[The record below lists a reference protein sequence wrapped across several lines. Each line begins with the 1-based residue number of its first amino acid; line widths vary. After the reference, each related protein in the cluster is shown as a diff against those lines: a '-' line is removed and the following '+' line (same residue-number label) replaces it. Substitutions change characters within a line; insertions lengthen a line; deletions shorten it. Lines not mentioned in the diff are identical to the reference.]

1 VRLGATLRG
10 ARALAVLGASLAA
23 TPALAGGYD
32 TPILYS
38 AQHMGMGGAAIAYVD
53 DPTAMF
59 HNPAGLARSLGL
71 TFTINA
77 TLILGSIQSTP
88 DVTSGVTHESEPI
101 MALAPLIGIAARPVD
116 WLAFGVAFYPVASAG
131 AEYKY
136 KSATDAD
143 VENNTSVV
151 FLEITPSVAFK
162 LPGNV
167 TLGAGWRII
176 MASLDRKLTNSLF
189 NFDAQLSG
197 TNLGGMRV
205 GAQWE
210 PIPELSIGVVYRNKT
225 TTTLVDES
233 GDALTPVF
241 PADRRIETDFTLP
254 SKLAFGARLKLD
266 PIRIAV
272 DLEYAFQSENA
283 RSQFLFGDEKD
294 PGNFPDPEDGLVNVF
309 RWADAFTL
317 RTGVEYALD
326 DRYFFR
332 GGFIYDSQVS
342 NEKYPSAFG
351 TPPTSTMTLT
361 AGFGMKCNDD
371 WKFNFAFA
379 HRFGSTDVERGLTT
393 EDETCLPCS
402 GDGPYEL
409 TMTGIYLD
417 FTYSF
422 SDLFGSKDEFK
433 GP

>member
-1 VRLGATLRG
+1 MGRTTLRG

-23 TPALAGGYD
+23 TPALAAGYD

-59 HNPAGLARSLGL
+59 HNPAGLARTMGL
-71 TFTINA
+71 TLTVNA

-88 DVTSGVTHESEPI
+88 DVTSGLTHESEPI
-101 MALAPLIGIAARPVD
+101 MALAPLIGVSARPVD
-116 WLAFGVAFYPVASAG
+116 WFAFGVAFYPVASAG
-131 AEYKY
+131 AKY
-136 KSATDAD
+136 RYDNAAGDG
-143 VENNTSVV
+143 VENDTSVV
-151 FLEITPSVAFK
+151 FLEVTPSVAFK

-167 TLGAGWRII
+167 MLGAGWRII
-176 MASLDRKLTNSLF
+176 MASLDRTLTNSLF
-189 NFDAQLSG
+189 NFDAALSG
-197 TNLGGMRV
+197 TNLGGFRV
-205 GAQWE
+205 GAQWD
-210 PIPELSIGVVYRNKT
+210 PIPELQIGVVYRNKT

-233 GDALTPVF
+233 GDALTPIF
-241 PADRRIETDFTLP
+241 PEGRRIETDFTLP
-254 SKLAFGARLKLD
+254 SKLGFGARLKLD
-266 PIRIAV
+266 PVRVALDV
-272 DLEYAFQSENA
+272 EYAFQSENEG
-283 RSQFLFGDEKD
+283 SQFLFGEEKE

-309 RWADAFTL
+309 RWEDGITL
-317 RTGVEYALD
+317 RAGVEYALE

-332 GGFIYDSQVS
+332 GGFIYDTQVS

-361 AGFGMKCNDD
+361 AGFGYKCNDA
-371 WKFNFAFA
+371 WKLNFGFS
-379 HRFGSTDVERGLTT
+379 HRFGSTDVERGITP

-409 TMTGIYLD
+409 TMTGLYLD

-422 SDLFGSKDEFK
+422 SNIFD
-433 GP
+433 